1 MRFGLCGDY
10 GQLELAKRAG
20 FQYLEMKVTEIAGW
34 DDVTFRHHLA
44 EIRESGM
51 ECRCF
56 NVLFPGDM
64 SLLGEEADETR
75 RNQYLHHAFARL
87 QQMGGEIVVFGSGR
101 ARRKPEGMEFFR
113 GYQELVKVTRA
124 IGEIASQYQLIIVI
138 EPLNRMECNM
148 INSMAEGAL
157 LVADVDLANVRLLT
171 DFYHVAMDHEPLSD
185 ITRIGDFAHVHIASR
200 KDRRYPFP
208 GQADDYAQ
216 FFQRLKEIGYT
227 GRISIEGG
235 AEDIVHE
242 GRVSLSYLKKL
253 WENA

>member
-34 DDVTFRHHLA
+34 DDVTFRHHLE

-113 GYQELVKVTRA
+113 G
-124 IGEIASQYQLIIVI
+124 EIASQYQLTIVI

-157 LVADVDLANVRLLT
+157 LVADVDLDNVRLLT

>member
-34 DDVTFRHHLA
+34 DYVTFRHHLA

-124 IGEIASQYQLIIVI
+124 IGEIASQYQMTIVI

>member
-124 IGEIASQYQLIIVI
+124 IGEIASQYQLTIVI

-157 LVADVDLANVRLLT
+157 LVADVDLVNVRLLT

-216 FFQRLKEIGYT
+216 FFQRLKEIG
-227 GRISIEGG
+227 
-235 AEDIVHE
+235 
-242 GRVSLSYLKKL
+242 
-253 WENA
+253 

>member
-34 DDVTFRHHLA
+34 DDVTFRHHLE

-113 GYQELVKVTRA
+113 GYQELGKVTRA
-124 IGEIASQYQLIIVI
+124 IGEIASQYQLTIVI

-157 LVADVDLANVRLLT
+157 LVADVDLDNVCLLT